1 MSKITNA
8 MILEALNSINSKLDA
23 IDKRVTT
30 LESGKSKPTASAKGN
45 AVATKVAKG
54 YSTDIKDYEPKKSK
68 DGNYNWASYK
78 AKRTDYCYAVATEGK
93 ALGCYE
99 KGVKVVDFKDI
110 ESAFNKAKADFTKK
124 YKYVKVADR

>member
-23 IDKRVTT
+23 IDGRVSK
-30 LESGKSKPTASAKGN
+30 LEGKSKPTASAKGK
-45 AVATKVAKG
+45 AVATTVAKG
-54 YSTDIKDYEPKKSK
+54 YSTDIKDYEPKKSA
-68 DGNYNWASYK
+68 DGNYNWSSYK
-78 AKRTDYCYAVATEGK
+78 AKRTDYCYAVATDGK

-110 ESAFNKAKADFTKK
+110 ETAFNKAKADFSKK

>member
-23 IDKRVTT
+23 IDQRVTT
-30 LESGKSKPTASAKGN
+30 LESGKSKPTTSGKG
-45 AVATKVAKG
+45 TSKVAKG

-68 DGNYNWASYK
+68 DGNYNWTSYK
-78 AKRTDYCYAVATEGK
+78 SKRTDYCYAVATEGK

-110 ESAFNKAKADFTKK
+110 ETAFNKAKAEFTKK
-124 YKYVKVADR
+124 YKYVKVANR